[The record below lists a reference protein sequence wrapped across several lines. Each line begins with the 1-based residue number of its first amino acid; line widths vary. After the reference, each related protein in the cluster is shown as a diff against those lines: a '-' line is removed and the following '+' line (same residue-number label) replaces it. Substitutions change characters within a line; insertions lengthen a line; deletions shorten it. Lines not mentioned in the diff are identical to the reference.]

1 MFEDN
6 QNQPPQ
12 APSNLPTQ
20 EPDDMFAEVE
30 KNSIQNPDNSVVAD
44 EPPNAL
50 EAGLL
55 RKKEEG
61 KNDFQSSPQQVSQ
74 SEMTYKM
81 KEPVLGKVLLVIFLI
96 LILVG
101 LGFGGW
107 WFYNSFMK
115 GSIDDTD
122 PIYSIDNNVDEYQ
135 ITEENKILEDTDLA
149 LEQIDETLD
158 DVEENVEVVTNID
171 NEEISQEMD
180 SDEIL
185 FGEPIDSDQD
195 GLDDVRENELG
206 TNPNTDDT
214 DQDGLRDADEVLIWG
229 TDPLLSD
236 TDGDGY
242 LDGEEI
248 GNGYN
253 PLGEGKLVNP
263 IPVVIEEAT
272 TTK

>member
-6 QNQPPQ
+6 QKETPQ
-12 APSNLPTQ
+12 APKNLPVQ

-30 KNSIQNPDNSVVAD
+30 KKSVAQNPANSVFPD

-55 RKKEEG
+55 KKKEEG

-81 KEPVLGKVLLVIFLI
+81 KDPILGKVLLVIFLI
-96 LILVG
+96 LILLG
-101 LGFGGW
+101 LGFGGF

-115 GSIDDTD
+115 GSMDNTEPILSVDNIDG
-122 PIYSIDNNVDEYQ
+122 YQ
-135 ITEENKILEDTDLA
+135 ITEENKMLEDANLA
-149 LEQIDETLD
+149 LEQAGEVLD
-158 DVEENVEVVTNID
+158 GVGENVEMTTGIQNT
-171 NEEISQEMD
+171 EISQEMD

-206 TNPNTDDT
+206 TNPNSDDT
-214 DQDGLRDADEVLIWG
+214 DKDGLRDADEVLIWG

-236 TDGDGY
+236 TDGDTY

-248 GNGYN
+248 NNGFN
-253 PLGEGKLVNP
+253 PLGEGKLINP
-263 IPVVIEEAT
+263 VPVVVEETT